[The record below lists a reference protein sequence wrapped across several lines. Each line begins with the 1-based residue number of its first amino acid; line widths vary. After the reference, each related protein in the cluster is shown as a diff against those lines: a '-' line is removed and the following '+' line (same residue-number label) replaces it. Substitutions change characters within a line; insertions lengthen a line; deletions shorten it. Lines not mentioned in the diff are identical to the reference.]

1 MYFISAKI
9 TNIIRIIF
17 NMTIIEP
24 KIIGIFINISPPL
37 LIVIK
42 FPFYF
47 TILIFII
54 SFCDFC
60 VNNIIL

>member
-9 TNIIRIIF
+9 TNIIRITF
-17 NMTIIEP
+17 TMTIIEP

-47 TILIFII
+47 TIFILLYHFVIF
-54 SFCDFC
+54 
-60 VNNIIL
+60 V